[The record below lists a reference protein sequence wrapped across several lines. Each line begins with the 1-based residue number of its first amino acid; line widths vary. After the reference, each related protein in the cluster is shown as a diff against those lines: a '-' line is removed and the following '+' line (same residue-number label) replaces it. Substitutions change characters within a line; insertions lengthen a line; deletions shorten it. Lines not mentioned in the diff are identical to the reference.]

1 MEGVEG
7 YASVAPLLFEVVIS
21 LDGSHFAT
29 RLIDYEKTFY
39 LTLDLPLPS
48 RRLFTC
54 SSSCRLVST
63 ESVGIDQA
71 SNAGGSFHFGR
82 CRQTPSSFPTTSSP
96 LLVHLMIVSESLIST
111 VSTQQAGH
119 IRHEPK
125 HTSPAATT
133 HLVTFHTSPSGQNT
147 FRSAIQQISHA
158 TASLPSATINA
169 LWAAEICQKSRGC
182 PGHATHMLCGRT
194 MQIPSDLR

>member
-1 MEGVEG
+1 MRRRSTLSLTCFSTCFSTPH
-7 YASVAPLLFEVVIS
+7 AMSIIS
-21 LDGSHFAT
+21 SALDTG
-29 RLIDYEKTFY
+29 K
-39 LTLDLPLPS
+39 
-48 RRLFTC
+48 
-54 SSSCRLVST
+54 CRDW
-63 ESVGIDQA
+63 EAGK
-71 SNAGGSFHFGR
+71 AGGDFHFGR
-82 CRQTPSSFPTTSSP
+82 CRQTPPSFPTTSSP
-96 LLVHLMIVSESLIST
+96 VLVHLMIVSESLIST

-147 FRSAIQQISHA
+147 SALPFQQISHA

-182 PGHATHMLCGRT
+182 PGHATHAVW
-194 MQIPSDLR
+194 PDNADP